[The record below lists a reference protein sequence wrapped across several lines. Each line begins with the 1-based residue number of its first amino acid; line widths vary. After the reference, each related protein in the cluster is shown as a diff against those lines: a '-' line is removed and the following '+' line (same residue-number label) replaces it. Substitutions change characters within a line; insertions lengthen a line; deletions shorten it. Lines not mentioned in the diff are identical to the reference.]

1 MEKIMNRPK
10 NADVGKPLRD
20 RRVPVQ
26 MTQDEYDRI
35 QAAADAVGQTVSGYL
50 RTKALE
56 SANGD

>member
-1 MEKIMNRPK
+1 MNRPK